1 MKKIL
6 FLMVFLVALVGC
18 KQEKSNVSVDTS
30 QQITDS
36 IFNEKFYNDSVAAD
50 NEKKELEKKRLEEA
64 RLDSISKV
72 ETEKTI
78 KELSRYF
85 TFRKDEFSND
95 DRVWVEPK
103 DAPKYLNRN
112 GIYCY
117 FQTNND
123 KASNLRLKIQY
134 TADDWLFIRY
144 YVFSIDGMVYEYR
157 PDDIE
162 TDHKSTIWE
171 WADNQ
176 VTSFDQSLITALMM
190 AKSAKIRYVGRQYN
204 KDRAITAQQLLSIKR
219 TVQLYRA
226 MGGRIN

>member
-1 MKKIL
+1 MKNVL
-6 FLMVFLVALVGC
+6 FLMALIVVLAGC
-18 KQEKSNVSVDTS
+18 KQEKRNVSVDTS

-36 IFNEKFYNDSVAAD
+36 IFNEQFYSD

-64 RLDSISKV
+64 RLDSISKA
-72 ETEKTI
+72 ENAKTI
-78 KELSRYF
+78 KELSKHF
-85 TFRKDEFSND
+85 TFKKDEFSTD
-95 DRVWVEPK
+95 GLAWVTPK
-103 DAPKYLNRN
+103 DAPRDVNRN

-123 KASNLRLKIQY
+123 RASNLRLKIQY

-144 YVFSIDGMVYEYR
+144 YIFSIDGMVFEYR

-176 VTSFDQSLITALMM
+176 VTMFDQSLINALMM
-190 AKSAKIRYVGRQYN
+190 AKSAKIRYVGKQYH
-204 KDRAITAQQLLSIKR
+204 KDRTITAQQLLSIKR

-226 MGGRIN
+226 MGGAIN